1 MDYRQVGNSISTLLR
16 TAVPEG
22 GSTSKYD
29 KIPLVDDSR
38 EVIVS
43 HIKSTYTTETGEMIN
58 GKEVIDTANTYK
70 NMIKSSEGELE
81 GIKTKAKLLEA
92 EISKE
97 KENVNRSKQTNNML
111 QILFWTIIA
120 VIGVYSIGGSWVH
133 GVGFAVL
140 LVGFGFVLYSRGET
154 GIGDFSSIKQWISTT
169 LGL

>member
-1 MDYRQVGNSISTLLR
+1 MDYRQVGDSISTLLR

-29 KIPLVDDSR
+29 KIPLANDSR

-70 NMIKSSEGELE
+70 NMLKTSEGELE
-81 GIKTKAKLLEA
+81 GIKVKAQTLEA

-97 KENVNRSKQTNNML
+97 KENVKRAKEANNML

-120 VIGVYSIGGSWVH
+120 VIAVYSVGGSWVH

-140 LVGFGFVLYSRGET
+140 LVGFGFVLYSRGEIEVT
-154 GIGDFSSIKQWISTT
+154 DFSSIKQWISTT

>member
-1 MDYRQVGNSISTLLR
+1 MDYRRVGDSINTLLK

-70 NMIKSSEGELE
+70 NMLKSSEGQLE
-81 GIKTKAKLLEA
+81 GIKIRTRTLEA
-92 EISKE
+92 EVSKE
-97 KENVNRSKQTNNML
+97 KDNVKKSKQVNTML

-120 VIGVYSIGGSWVH
+120 VVAVYAIGGSWVH
-133 GVGFAVL
+133 GIGLVVL
-140 LVGFGFVLYSRGET
+140 IVGFGFVLYSRGET

>member
-1 MDYRQVGNSISTLLR
+1 MDYRQVGDSISTLLR

-29 KIPLVDDSR
+29 KIPLANDSR

-70 NMIKSSEGELE
+70 NMLKTSEGELE
-81 GIKTKAKLLEA
+81 GIKVKAQTLEA

-97 KENVNRSKQTNNML
+97 KENVKRAKETNNML

-120 VIGVYSIGGSWVH
+120 VIAVYSVGGSWVH

-140 LVGFGFVLYSRGET
+140 LVGFGFVLYSRGEIEVT
-154 GIGDFSSIKQWISTT
+154 DFSSIKQWISTT

>member
-1 MDYRQVGNSISTLLR
+1 MDYRQVGDSISTLLR

-29 KIPLVDDSR
+29 KIPLANDSR

-70 NMIKSSEGELE
+70 NLLKTSEGELE
-81 GIKTKAKLLEA
+81 GIKVKAKTLEA

-97 KENVNRSKQTNNML
+97 KENVKRAKEANNML

-120 VIGVYSIGGSWVH
+120 VIAVYSVGGSWVH

-140 LVGFGFVLYSRGET
+140 LVGFGFVLYSRGEIEVT
-154 GIGDFSSIKQWISTT
+154 DFSSIKQWISTT

>member
-1 MDYRQVGNSISTLLR
+1 MDYRLVGDSINTLLR

-70 NMIKSSEGELE
+70 NMLKSSEGELE
-81 GIKTKAKLLEA
+81 GIEVKAKTLEA

-97 KENVNRSKQTNNML
+97 KQNVKRAKEANNML

-120 VIGVYSIGGSWVH
+120 VIAVYSIGGSWVH

>member
-1 MDYRQVGNSISTLLR
+1 MDYRQVGDSINTLLR

-29 KIPLVDDSR
+29 KVPLANESR

-70 NMIKSSEGELE
+70 NMLKTSEGELE
-81 GIKTKAKLLEA
+81 DIKAKAQTLEA

-97 KENVNRSKQTNNML
+97 KENVKRAKEANNML

-120 VIGVYSIGGSWVH
+120 VIAVYSVGGSWVH

-140 LVGFGFVLYSRGET
+140 LVGFGFVLYSRGEIEVT
-154 GIGDFSSIKQWISTT
+154 DFSSIKQWISTT

>member
-1 MDYRQVGNSISTLLR
+1 MDYRQVGDSISTLLR

-29 KIPLVDDSR
+29 KIPLVNDSR

-70 NMIKSSEGELE
+70 NLLKSTEGELE
-81 GIKTKAKLLEA
+81 GIKVKAQTLEA

-97 KENVNRSKQTNNML
+97 KENVKRAKETNNML

-120 VIGVYSIGGSWVH
+120 VIAVYSIGGSWVH

-140 LVGFGFVLYSRGET
+140 LVGFGFVLYSRGEIQVT
-154 GIGDFSSIKQWISTT
+154 DFSSFKQWISTT

>member
-1 MDYRQVGNSISTLLR
+1 MDYRRVGDSINTLLR

-29 KIPLVDDSR
+29 KIPLVDDGR
-38 EVIVS
+38 EIIVS

-81 GIKTKAKLLEA
+81 EIKLKAKTLEA
-92 EISKE
+92 EIVKE
-97 KENVNRSKQTNNML
+97 KEHVKSSKQTNTIL
-111 QILFWTIIA
+111 QILFWTIVVVIA
-120 VIGVYSIGGSWVH
+120 NYSIGGSWVH
-133 GVGFAVL
+133 GIGFLVL
-140 LVGFGFVLYSRGET
+140 IIGFGFALYSRGEIQVT
-154 GIGDFSSIKQWISTT
+154 DFSSFKQWISTT

>member
-1 MDYRQVGNSISTLLR
+1 MDYRQVGDSISTLLR

-29 KIPLVDDSR
+29 KIPLANDSR

-70 NMIKSSEGELE
+70 NMLKTSEGELE
-81 GIKTKAKLLEA
+81 GIKVKAQTLEA

-97 KENVNRSKQTNNML
+97 KENVKRAKEANNML

-120 VIGVYSIGGSWVH
+120 VIAVYSVGGSWVH

-169 LGL
+169 LGQ

>member
-1 MDYRQVGNSISTLLR
+1 MDYRQVGDSISTLLR

-29 KIPLVDDSR
+29 KIPLANDSR

-70 NMIKSSEGELE
+70 NLLKTSEGELE
-81 GIKTKAKLLEA
+81 DIKVKAQTLEA

-97 KENVNRSKQTNNML
+97 KENVKRAKEANNML

-120 VIGVYSIGGSWVH
+120 VIAVYSVGGSWVH

-140 LVGFGFVLYSRGET
+140 LVGFGFVLYSRGEIEVT
-154 GIGDFSSIKQWISTT
+154 DFSSIKQWISTT

>member
-1 MDYRQVGNSISTLLR
+1 MDYRRVGDSINTLLR

-29 KIPLVDDSR
+29 KIPLVNDSR

-70 NMIKSSEGELE
+70 NMLKTSEGELE
-81 GIKTKAKLLEA
+81 GIKAKARTLEA

-97 KENVNRSKQTNNML
+97 KENVKRAKEVNNML

-120 VIGVYSIGGSWVH
+120 VIAVYSVGGSWVH

-140 LVGFGFVLYSRGET
+140 LVGFGFVLYSRGEIEVT
-154 GIGDFSSIKQWISTT
+154 DFSSIKQWISTT